1 MPGLLLITRPKYE
14 DTTRYLFYWSDF
26 ILKESHEKGFE
37 CIDLSEEKATKE
49 RFLGTLRKKSG
60 VRMLVVLN
68 GHGNDQAITGQ
79 GNKIIINVEDVALL
93 SDKIIYARACSSA
106 KTLGPSA
113 VSAGALAYIGYDI
126 EFVFFTE
133 NDKLSRPLEDKTAA
147 LFLEPSNHVPIAL
160 LKGHTASDAN
170 HRSQEKFLQV
180 IKRLVAEGPKSVH
193 YYTAPFLFANMTHQ
207 VCLGDPM
214 ARL

>member
-1 MPGLLLITRPKYE
+1 MSGLLLITRPKYE
-14 DTTRYLFYWSDF
+14 DTTWYLFRWSDF
-26 ILKESHEKGFE
+26 ILKEAEEKGFE
-37 CIDLSEEKATKE
+37 RIDLSGEKATKE

-60 VRMLVVLN
+60 ARMLVVLN
-68 GHGNDQAITGQ
+68 GHGNDRAVAGQ
-79 GNKIIINVEDVALL
+79 DEIIISVEDAALL

-113 VSAGALAYIGYDI
+113 VNAGASAYIGYDI

-133 NDKLSRPLEDKTAA
+133 NEKLSRPLEDKTAA

-160 LKGHTASDAN
+160 LKGHTVSDAN

-180 IKRLVAEGPKSVH
+180 IKRLVAEGPGTVY
-193 YYTAPFLFANMTHQ
+193 YYTIPFIFADMTHQ
-207 VCLGDPM
+207 VCLGNST
-214 ARL
+214 AKL

>member
-1 MPGLLLITRPKYE
+1 MSGLLLITRPEYE
-14 DTTRYLFYWSDF
+14 DTTRYLFCWSDL
-26 ILKESHEKGFE
+26 ILKESKEKGFE
-37 CIDLSEEKATKE
+37 RIDLSKKKVTKE
-49 RFLGTLRKKSG
+49 RFLGILRKKSG

-68 GHGNDQAITGQ
+68 GHGNDQSIAGQ
-79 GNKIIINVEDVALL
+79 DETIISVEDVALL
-93 SDKIIYARACSSA
+93 SEKIIYARACSSA

-126 EFVFFTE
+126 EFVFFIE

-160 LKGHTASDAN
+160 LKGHAASDAN

-180 IKRLVAEGPKSVH
+180 IKRLVVEGPKSVH
-193 YYTAPFLFANMTHQ
+193 YYTVPFLLADMTHQ

-214 ARL
+214 ARI